1 MERTDDLHLKVNS
14 SSTVIMT
21 EPGPLTGSTEL
32 QSVKALGRD
41 LKRVAM
47 HSQSVATGFYHFSHR

>member
-1 MERTDDLHLKVNS
+1 
-14 SSTVIMT
+14 MT